1 VRASNADIRPLIF
14 ASGDIDAEAAQAM
27 KEAPLTDRDGRAYSF
42 GRLLFAR
49 RRSRVALERTLY
61 ELAGAGGVGYVGTI
75 VIRRSA
81 SFLALLALIAT
92 PAVTS
97 TRLFCRFTGQEII
110 GCAESNTPDHS
121 EVRGEGCCQHRTF
134 RALDGVRLLEE
145 QRQQIPAA
153 VAIDAPGWVA
163 DALAVPPPAVRL
175 TAAPSAGP
183 PAFLSHRALLI

>member
-1 VRASNADIRPLIF
+1 MLLS
-14 ASGDIDAEAAQAM
+14 AAAVY
-27 KEAPLTDRDGRAYSF
+27 G
-42 GRLLFAR
+42 
-49 RRSRVALERTLY
+49 
-61 ELAGAGGVGYVGTI
+61 LAGARGVGYVGTT

-81 SFLALLALIAT
+81 SFLALLALIAA

-153 VAIDAPGWVA
+153 VAIDAPAGWVA
-163 DALAVPPPAVRL
+163 DVLAVPPPAVRL